1 MTPALRKLTI
11 TAHVTFSVGWLGAV
25 AAFLVLSIAGLTSQ
39 DAEVVRGA
47 YLSMNLI
54 SRFVIIPMCF
64 AALATGLL
72 QALGTPWGLFRYYW
86 IPLKFGL
93 AIFATFALLVHQFGV
108 MAEAAKR
115 VSGAAAETLFSADLG
130 PLKTELVRAPSL
142 AILLLLVAA
151 SLGVYKP
158 WGLTLYGR
166 RRQEER
172 DQPSRSL
179 RTTGAEATSDLDNQ
193 IIGIRLSRGLK
204 ILFAAGVGVFLVT
217 VHISMHHIGHTLHHG
232 H

>member
-25 AAFLVLSIAGLTSQ
+25 AAFLVLGIAGLTSH

-47 YLSMNLI
+47 YLSMDLI

-86 IPLKFGL
+86 ILVKFGL
-93 AIFATFALLVHQFGV
+93 AIFVTIALLVHQFV
-108 MAEAAKR
+108 VVAEAAKR
-115 VSGAAAETLFSADLG
+115 ISGVASETLFGADLG

-142 AILLLLVAA
+142 AIVLLLVATT
-151 SLGVYKP
+151 LGVYKP
-158 WGLTLYGR
+158 WGLTRYGR
-166 RRQEER
+166 RKQQER
-172 DQPSRSL
+172 RKGQQQP
-179 RTTGAEATSDLDNQ
+179 DNETP
-193 IIGIRLSRGLK
+193 
-204 ILFAAGVGVFLVT
+204 VGVKIFFAVIGVLVLVFVVLHLT
-217 VHISMHHIGHTLHHG
+217 GHGFESHG

>member
-86 IPLKFGL
+86 IVLKFGL
-93 AIFATFALLVHQFGV
+93 AVFATLALLVHQFGAI
-108 MAEAAKR
+108 AEAAKR
-115 VSGAAAETLFSADLG
+115 VSGATAETLFSADFG

-142 AILLLLVAA
+142 AIVLLLVATT
-151 SLGVYKP
+151 LGVYKP
-158 WGLTLYGR
+158 WGLTRYGR
-166 RRQEER
+166 RKQRER
-172 DQPSRSL
+172 RSVEQPPDNGTPL
-179 RTTGAEATSDLDNQ
+179 GVKLFFAVIGVLVLVFIVLHVTG
-193 IIGIRLSRGLK
+193 
-204 ILFAAGVGVFLVT
+204 
-217 VHISMHHIGHTLHHG
+217 HG
-232 H
+232 

>member
-1 MTPALRKLTI
+1 MTPALRKMTI

-25 AAFLVLSIAGLTSQ
+25 AAFLVLSIAGLTSR

-54 SRFVIIPMCF
+54 SRFVIIPMCV

-86 IPLKFGL
+86 IVIKFSL
-93 AIFATFALLVHQFGV
+93 AIFATIALLIHQFAV
-108 MAEAAKR
+108 MAVAAKR
-115 VSGAAAETLFSADLG
+115 VSGAAAETLFSAEFG

-142 AILLLLVAA
+142 SIVLLLVVTT
-151 SLGVYKP
+151 LGVYKP
-158 WGLTLYGR
+158 WGLTRYGQRKQQER
-166 RRQEER
+166 RKVQQ
-172 DQPSRSL
+172 QPDNETPL
-179 RTTGAEATSDLDNQ
+179 GVKIFYAVIGAVVLVIVALHLTGHGFES
-193 IIGIRLSRGLK
+193 
-204 ILFAAGVGVFLVT
+204 
-217 VHISMHHIGHTLHHG
+217 HG

>member
-11 TAHVTFSVGWLGAV
+11 TAHVTFAVGWLGAV
-25 AAFLVLSIAGLTSQ
+25 AAFLILSIAGLTSQ

-54 SRFVIIPMCF
+54 SRFVIIPMSFC
-64 AALATGLL
+64 ALATGLF

-86 IPLKFGL
+86 ILLKFGL

-108 MAEAAKR
+108 MVEAAKR
-115 VSGAAAETLFSADLG
+115 VSGTAAETLFSADFG

-158 WGLTLYGR
+158 WGLTRYGR
-166 RRQEER
+166 RKQQERRKVEQ
-172 DQPSRSL
+172 QPNNATPL
-179 RTTGAEATSDLDNQ
+179 GVKIFYAVIGVLVLVVVMLHLTGH
-193 IIGIRLSRGLK
+193 GFG
-204 ILFAAGVGVFLVT
+204 GH
-217 VHISMHHIGHTLHHG
+217 VH
-232 H
+232 